1 MSIEFSIEKIPTAD
15 ISVSAEWVQPLIEAF
30 FEIEPDSGMALVAKL
45 TNKEL
50 SVLRSAL
57 KKNAPHGVARDGFAI
72 KTRSERFNQMHMP
85 HDYVV
90 EEWDKQ
96 LVKKLRYIWAEKNE
110 LQLFSSSVENRIN
123 NLEHKRLKETE
134 E

>member
-30 FEIEPDSGMALVAKL
+30 FEIAPDSGMALVAKL

-57 KKNAPHGVARDGFAI
+57 KKNAPHGFARDGFAI

-90 EEWDKQ
+90 EEWDKH
-96 LVKKLRYIWAEKNE
+96 LVKKLRYIWAERYDVSSGTDTYE
-110 LQLFSSSVENRIN
+110 QQLKIRS
-123 NLEHKRLKETE
+123 KK
-134 E
+134 

>member
-57 KKNAPHGVARDGFAI
+57 KKNAPHGFARDGFAI

-96 LVKKLRYIWAEKNE
+96 LVKKLRYIWAERYDVSSGTDTYE
-110 LQLFSSSVENRIN
+110 QQLKIRS
-123 NLEHKRLKETE
+123 KK
-134 E
+134 

>member
-57 KKNAPHGVARDGFAI
+57 KKNAPHGFA
-72 KTRSERFNQMHMP
+72 
-85 HDYVV
+85 
-90 EEWDKQ
+90 
-96 LVKKLRYIWAEKNE
+96 
-110 LQLFSSSVENRIN
+110 LQL
-123 NLEHKRLKETE
+123 KRGQSDSTKCICHTIMWWKSGIST
-134 E
+134 